1 MVMRRRSAWKKTRL
15 REIWHTLGRYLAILS
30 IVALGVGVFVGLKVT
45 QRAMV
50 DTAQLYLDGHSMFDD
65 KLVSTVG
72 WTEDDVSEIQ
82 DFSGIKQAE
91 GSVSL
96 DVIAE
101 MESGSSYVLAAH
113 SITSELNLL
122 SLTAGRMPQAA
133 NECVCDSRMLE
144 TDSLGKTI
152 RISGDNDEDT
162 LDAFAYDSYTIV
174 GLVDS
179 TEYLNIERGTTK
191 LSGGKI
197 SAFVFIPPDGFST
210 DYFTEIYVSLTD
222 ATGRIYSDEYQNAV
236 DAMEQPL
243 KDKIQLLSDTRY
255 DGLVDDAQQTIADA
269 EKEYS
274 DGLDEY
280 NTQKADAD
288 QELGDAKQKLDDAKT
303 QIEAGWG
310 RIYKIE
316 DNITAGQQQ
325 YDDGIAAYNQSYAE
339 YSAARSSAESQFAA
353 SQSGIDAQ
361 NSSLNA
367 ALATAVAAG
376 DTAQQTYIQGQLAAL
391 AAAQG
396 QLDAQRSAAEAQFN
410 ATQSQLAAAK
420 AQLDAAA
427 EQISSGKSQIEQGKH
442 ELYVAQDQ
450 YDRGMQE
457 YLDAKVEADEKLGD
471 AKQEL
476 DDAKQ
481 KIDDGKADLADL
493 KAPKVYVLDR
503 EMNTGYSCFENDSSV
518 VDGISKVFPVFFF
531 LIAALVCMT
540 TMTRMVEEQRT
551 QIGTLKALGY
561 GNAAIAWK
569 FLYYAVSA
577 TSVGCLIG
585 FFGGSWLYPWVIWKA
600 YGMLYGFAPI
610 LYVIDWNLFALMFAG
625 SVAGLAGVTY
635 LTCRTELKLM
645 PAELMRPKAPKEG
658 KRVLLER
665 IPFFWNRLNFMR
677 KISLRNVFRYTKRL
691 VMMVLGIG
699 GCTAL
704 LITGFGIRDS
714 IANIAG
720 DQFDNIMVYDYA
732 VIFDEPKDEAA
743 QREFLE
749 ETANLLSESVFVC
762 ADTISVD
769 TREGVKSVNV
779 IATGDPA
786 ISDLINLRQDG
797 KTIPFPTD
805 GSVVVSEKLARISN
819 IKVGDSIRV
828 TLEDGSETELPVSG
842 VFENYVYHYILMSPA
857 TYNSVYKQE
866 CTYDTAFAN
875 AAQED
880 KHSVAAAL
888 LEDFDAANVTV
899 TGDIRERVDNMMISL
914 DLVIF
919 VVIICA
925 AALAFVVLFNLSN
938 INITE
943 RVREIATIKVLGFY
957 APEVGAYVFR
967 ENLVLTL
974 LGSLLGI
981 PLGIWLH
988 SFVMSQLSFDLV
1000 NFHVVIKPVSFLLSI
1015 ALTFVFAFCVDLF
1028 MRPRLDRINMVE
1040 SLKAIE

>member
-50 DTAQLYLDGHSMFDD
+50 DTAQLYLNEHRMFDD
-65 KLVSTVG
+65 RLISTVG
-72 WTEDDVSEIQ
+72 WTEENVAALQS
-82 DFSGIKQAE
+82 FSGVGHAE
-91 GSVSL
+91 GSVSM
-96 DVIAE
+96 DVIVD
-101 MESGSSYVLAAH
+101 MENDGSYVFAAH
-113 SITSELNLL
+113 SITSDLNLL
-122 SLTAGRMPQAA
+122 SLTAGRMPEAP
-133 NECVCDSRMLE
+133 NECVGDAFALSE
-144 TDSLGKTI
+144 DSLGKTI
-152 RISGDNDEDT
+152 RISSDNDEDT
-162 LDAFAYDSYTIV
+162 KDAFACDTYTIV
-174 GLVDS
+174 GLADS
-179 TEYLNIERGTTK
+179 TAYLNIERGTTK

-197 SAFVFIPPDGFST
+197 SAFVYLPPEGFST
-210 DYFTEIYVSLTD
+210 VYFTEIYVSLTG
-222 ATGRIYSDEYQNAV
+222 ATGRIFSDDYQNAV

-243 KDKIQLLSDTRY
+243 KDECRLLADTRYNKLLSD
-255 DGLVDDAQQTIADA
+255 AQQKIADA
-269 EKEYS
+269 EQEYN

-280 NTQKADAD
+280 NTKKADAD
-288 QELGDAKQKLDDAKT
+288 QELGDAKKKLDDAKT

-316 DNITAGQQQ
+316 DNITAGQKQ
-325 YDDGIAAYNQSYAE
+325 YDDGIAAYNQNYAD
-339 YSAARSSAESQFAA
+339 YSAARSSAEAQLAA
-353 SQSGIDAQ
+353 SQSGIDSQ
-361 NSSLNA
+361 VSSLNA
-367 ALATAVAAG
+367 ALDAAIAAG
-376 DTAQQTYIQGQLAAL
+376 DADQQTLIQSQLAAL
-391 AAAQG
+391 SVAQG

-410 ATQSQLAAAK
+410 ATQAQLASAK

-427 EQISSGKSQIEQGKH
+427 DQISSGKSQIEEGKH
-442 ELYVAQDQ
+442 KLYVAQDQ

-457 YLDAKVEADEKLGD
+457 YLDAKAEADEKLGD
-471 AKQEL
+471 AKQKL
-476 DDAKQ
+476 DDARV
-481 KIDDGKADLADL
+481 KIDDGKAELADL
-493 KAPKVYVLDR
+493 EEPDVYVLDR
-503 EMNTGYSCFENDSSV
+503 EKNTGYSCFENDSAIV
-518 VDGISKVFPVFFF
+518 NGISKVFPVFFF

-551 QIGTLKALGY
+551 QIGTLKAIGY
-561 GNAAIAWK
+561 GNASIAWK
-569 FLYYAVSA
+569 YLYYAASA

-585 FFGGSWLYPWVIWKA
+585 FFGGSWLFPWVIWKA

-625 SVAGLAGVTY
+625 SVIGLSGVTY
-635 LTCRTELKLM
+635 LTCRAELRLM

-658 KRVLLER
+658 KRVFLER
-665 IPFFWNRLNFMR
+665 IPFLWDRLNFLR

-720 DQFDNIMVYDYA
+720 DQFDHIMLYDYA
-732 VIFDEPKDEAA
+732 VVFDEAKDESA
-743 QREFLE
+743 QKAFRED
-749 ETANLLSESVFVC
+749 TADLLSESVFVA
-762 ADTISVD
+762 ADTIHVN

-786 ISDLINLRQDG
+786 ISDLISLKQDG
-797 KTIPFPTD
+797 GTIPFPTD
-805 GSVVVSEKLARISN
+805 GSVVISEKLARIAN
-819 IKVGDSIRV
+819 VKVGDSIRV
-828 TLEDGSETELPVSG
+828 TLDDGSETALPVSG
-842 VFENYVYHYILMSPA
+842 IFENYVYHYILMSPA
-857 TYNSVYKQE
+857 TYESVYRQA
-866 CTYDTAFAN
+866 CSYDTAFAN
-875 AAQED
+875 AAGED
-880 KHSVAAAL
+880 KHAVAAAL
-888 LEDFDAANVTV
+888 LKDCGAANVSV
-899 TGDIRERVDNMMISL
+899 TDDISDRVDNMMVSL

-919 VVIICA
+919 VVIACA
-925 AALAFVVLFNLSN
+925 GALAFVVLFNLSN

-943 RVREIATIKVLGFY
+943 RIREIATIKVLGFY

-988 SFVMSQLSFDLV
+988 AFVMSQLSFDMV
-1000 NFHVVIKPVSFLLSI
+1000 NFHVVVKPLSFLFSV
-1015 ALTFVFAFCVDLF
+1015 ALTFVFAFCVDVF
-1028 MRPRLDRINMVE
+1028 MRPRLERINMVE